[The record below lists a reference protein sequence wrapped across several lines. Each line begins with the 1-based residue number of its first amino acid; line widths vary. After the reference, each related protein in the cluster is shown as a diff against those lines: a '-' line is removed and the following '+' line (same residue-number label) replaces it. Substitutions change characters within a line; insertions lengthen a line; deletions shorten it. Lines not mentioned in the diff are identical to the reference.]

1 MLSSTQTFLLGVG
14 REHHLKKP
22 QDSQVCNGGELPQ
35 ALNGHHATKFW
46 TPPTPSYSEHGRE
59 EAVIINDNNHKCKGE
74 EVAYWRKPK

>member
-1 MLSSTQTFLLGVG
+1 MGTISKNPRLLKLAMEVNFL
-14 REHHLKKP
+14 KP
-22 QDSQVCNGGELPQ
+22 LMGPR
-35 ALNGHHATKFW
+35 ATKFW